1 MGWAGPGRRHHLRD
15 DEPGDLGSLGLFAP
29 RGSAR
34 LEGGA
39 EHVCVS
45 PPHTLSQPSHTRLSP
60 SVLLPAPS
68 LEPTCSLGRGLASPL
83 ALCIFRR
90 PPPGACGVPPMPDSL
105 GTEPAHLTEPE
116 GGTTRSLWLLWEG
129 GLRGGQ
135 DNPCCPPCLL
145 GQLSGGFPTGE
156 RGAGKVKEHRAPHL
170 LLIQEGHA
178 CPPPSPAH
186 PWCGALGG
194 PRRPP
199 QPGGGWLFNTPL
211 GVLNIYL
218 TPRYSLSSPQDRLL
232 VQDRQR
238 GGGGSPLRNPFP
250 LRCRPPAVQ
259 GRVCGGRGGAPK
271 AFRSPPGL

>member
-1 MGWAGPGRRHHLRD
+1 MGLRGVCGCSGR
-15 DEPGDLGSLGLFAP
+15 
-29 RGSAR
+29 
-34 LEGGA
+34 
-39 EHVCVS
+39 
-45 PPHTLSQPSHTRLSP
+45 
-60 SVLLPAPS
+60 
-68 LEPTCSLGRGLASPL
+68 
-83 ALCIFRR
+83 
-90 PPPGACGVPPMPDSL
+90 
-105 GTEPAHLTEPE
+105 
-116 GGTTRSLWLLWEG
+116 G

-194 PRRPP
+194 PHRPP

-238 GGGGSPLRNPFP
+238 GGGVPPCATPFPCDAARLLCRVGFAGAGGGSPKGISQPPGAVAGNQSRSFP
-250 LRCRPPAVQ
+250 PPPPAPNLPVRPERPVCWQ
-259 GRVCGGRGGAPK
+259 RRRWERRKPIFRNLRRAFARRGSGAGGPERVKSRRRFPVMHLARC
-271 AFRSPPGL
+271 

>member
-39 EHVCVS
+39 EHVCVC

-129 GLRGGQ
+129 GA
-135 DNPCCPPCLL
+135 
-145 GQLSGGFPTGE
+145 S
-156 RGAGKVKEHRAPHL
+156 RGAG
-170 LLIQEGHA
+170 
-178 CPPPSPAH
+178 
-186 PWCGALGG
+186 
-194 PRRPP
+194 
-199 QPGGGWLFNTPL
+199 
-211 GVLNIYL
+211 
-218 TPRYSLSSPQDRLL
+218 
-232 VQDRQR
+232 
-238 GGGGSPLRNPFP
+238 
-250 LRCRPPAVQ
+250 
-259 GRVCGGRGGAPK
+259 
-271 AFRSPPGL
+271 